1 MSIDIIKKHKW
12 FHAIDFGEYASSGRF
27 PQGEPQNKTLYG
39 VFEFLNAMNL
49 FEANVLDLGSYD
61 GIVAFG
67 SHRLGAKSVTAAD
80 TFDHSSFRDARRILG
95 YEDSINYVPKTQIK
109 DLPNTFEPKQFDL
122 IVCAGIFYH
131 MLHPMQA
138 FTDCR
143 KVLGDG
149 GILILETPYDS
160 SREDAVLIFNG
171 VEHIVNEPFTYF
183 VPSLSALTGMANLA
197 GFKVLATRILM
208 APRRATLL
216 LKAVSREELIE
227 DERVADFTKQM
238 LKRDTRD
245 ESYRFKDIEKTVR
258 NSPDL
263 FSKIKKIEEYREIIP
278 ATEDVKF
285 PHHPPLERPSYGV
298 TRFENADGNTKIL

>member
-1 MSIDIIKKHKW
+1 M
-12 FHAIDFGEYASSGRF
+12 
-27 PQGEPQNKTLYG
+27 
-39 VFEFLNAMNL
+39 
-49 FEANVLDLGSYD
+49 
-61 GIVAFG
+61 
-67 SHRLGAKSVTAAD
+67 
-80 TFDHSSFRDARRILG
+80 
-95 YEDSINYVPKTQIK
+95 
-109 DLPNTFEPKQFDL
+109 
-122 IVCAGIFYH
+122 
-131 MLHPMQA
+131 
-138 FTDCR
+138 
-143 KVLGDG
+143 
-149 GILILETPYDS
+149 
-160 SREDAVLIFNG
+160 
-171 VEHIVNEPFTYF
+171 EHIVNEPFTYF